1 VRAATPYDALG
12 NYPDRTVP
20 LVTFYDGADSRIE
33 LSVAS
38 VANAVAKAGSLLR
51 DGLGV
56 QPGSEV
62 SIDLPRHWQLPVW
75 VMAALSVGATVGR
88 ELPGPVD
95 VRILGPQGL
104 AAIAAGG
111 APEADEVLGCSC
123 DAFGLPVPGGVPP
136 GVIDIGL
143 EVRAYPDSFSPEPAP
158 VASLVAG
165 GTAGP
170 WTGDAGADAPEQGA
184 RLWVDESTPDDGLLR
199 AIGVRPLLVG
209 GSVVI
214 GIGLAP
220 AEVERIQAAENVT
233 DRGSDSA

>member
-1 VRAATPYDALG
+1 MRAATPYDALG
-12 NYPDRTVP
+12 SYPDRTVP
-20 LVTFYDGADSRIE
+20 LVTFYDGVDSRIE

-38 VANAVAKAGSLLR
+38 VANAVAKAGALLR

-56 QPGSEV
+56 QPGAQV

-104 AAIAAGG
+104 AAIAAGRD
-111 APEADEVLGCSC
+111 PEADEVLGCSC

-158 VASLVAG
+158 VAALVAG
-165 GTAGP
+165 GTAVP
-170 WTGDAGADAPEQGA
+170 WTGDASADDHEQGA

-199 AIGVRPLLVG
+199 AVGVRPLLVG

-220 AEVERIQAAENVT
+220 DEVERIQAAENVT
-233 DRGSDSA
+233 NRRPDSA